1 MGNMVYIAKK
11 NGVAVVHADQKAM
24 LDLDQVTPE
33 ITMTVAEYEAAGSI
47 ARIIKG
53 KIVVGKT
60 DSEKADEVRLAKI
73 LEYKAE
79 LAKLDKEA
87 GAGRFI
93 RDTSMAYAQ
102 ANGMATGKGYEA
114 LADIED
120 RAAAIREMLE
130 PLLDPEEELS
140 AS

>member
-11 NGVAVVHADQKAM
+11 NGVAVVHTDQQAM
-24 LDLDQVTPE
+24 LDLDQVTPV
-33 ITMTVAEYEAAGSI
+33 ITMTAAEYEAAGSI

-60 DSEKADEVRLAKI
+60 DEEKADEVRQAKI
-73 LEYKAE
+73 SEYKAE
-79 LAKLDKEA
+79 LAELDKEA

-102 ANGMATGKGYEA
+102 ANGMATGKGYET
-114 LADIED
+114 LVDIEN
-120 RAAAIREMLE
+120 RAAEIRELLY
-130 PLLDPEEELS
+130 PLLDPEE
-140 AS
+140 

>member
-11 NGVAVVHADQKAM
+11 NGVAVVHTDQQAM

-33 ITMTVAEYEAAGSI
+33 ITMTIAEYEAAGSI

-60 DSEKADEVRLAKI
+60 DAEKAEEKKQAEI

-79 LAKLDKEA
+79 LAELDKEA
-87 GAGRFI
+87 GAGRAVRGLALAAARSQGI
-93 RDTSMAYAQ
+93 TGRDYENLLAAETRA
-102 ANGMATGKGYEA
+102 EA
-114 LADIED
+114 L
-120 RAAAIREMLE
+120 RAELE
-130 PLLDPEEELS
+130 ALGV
-140 AS
+140 